1 MNRQM
6 ERARARYKEVELPAE
21 LDFAVASAIRAG
33 DRKRRSRDGLRRT
46 AAVLASCCA
55 CFVLLLNVSP
65 TFAQAV
71 EAVPVLGAL
80 ARVVTVREYRIED
93 KEHLID
99 VRLPALKNT
108 GNTDLEQRVNTEIST
123 RIQQVLDEA
132 EARARAD
139 KEAFV
144 ATGGQAEDFIP
155 IIIDVD
161 YEIKCQNGHYLSF
174 ILTKTETLAN
184 AYTEY
189 YAYNIDLE
197 TGRELTLRDLL
208 GPDWKRI
215 ANEAVRARPTSTLT
229 VRTALRAS
237 SPSGTTSPSTSMN
250 PEARWWSSRNTRS
263 PRATWACRNLRWVPC
278 CRTTHKKRRA
288 PIGCAAFYRYLRYSN
303 SRL

>member
-1 MNRQM
+1 MNPEL
-6 ERARARYKEVELPAE
+6 ERAKERYHSVEPPEE
-21 LDFAVASAIRAG
+21 LAFAVATAVRAG
-33 DRKRRSRDGLRRT
+33 DQARRSRHALRRSLGT
-46 AAVLASCCA
+46 ALASCA
-55 CFVLLLNVSP
+55 CFVLLVNTSP

-71 EAVPVLGAL
+71 YEVPVLGRL
-80 ARVVTVREYRIED
+80 ARIFTVAEYQIED
-93 KEHLID
+93 QEHLID
-99 VRLPALKNT
+99 VRLPALENT

-174 ILTKTETLAN
+174 VLTKTETLAN

-208 GPDWKRI
+208 GPDWRRI
-215 ANEAVRARPTSTLT
+215 ANEAVRAGIDERSQDPANVYFDGSDGIEGFQSIRDDQPFYLNE
-229 VRTALRAS
+229 S
-237 SPSGTTSPSTSMN
+237 GSPVVVFSKY
-250 PEARWWSSRNTRS
+250 EI
-263 PRATWACRNLRWVPC
+263 
-278 CRTTHKKRRA
+278 A
-288 PIGCAAFYRYLRYSN
+288 PGYMGMQEFEVGSLLPNDA
-303 SRL
+303 